1 MFLACKVT
9 TKKPFVQAKRVKS
22 GWKWL
27 FCPLTMRFGGHF
39 VTDCCISA
47 RDKAIKP
54 FILYY
59 KKRTCHLQGPKKV
72 LVRPFSSVLLCFF
85 PTCPSVG
92 KCSSHRVSGALEG

>member
-27 FCPLTMRFGGHF
+27 FCPLTMRFCGHF
-39 VTDCCISA
+39 VTVCCISA

-59 KKRTCHLQGPKKV
+59 KKRTCHLQGP
-72 LVRPFSSVLLCFF
+72 LLPSSCAF
-85 PTCPSVG
+85 PLHALPSG
-92 KCSSHRVSGALEG
+92 NAPLIECQGPLKAK

>member
-47 RDKAIKP
+47 AI
-54 FILYY
+54 
-59 KKRTCHLQGPKKV
+59 R
-72 LVRPFSSVLLCFF
+72 R
-85 PTCPSVG
+85 
-92 KCSSHRVSGALEG
+92 

>member
-39 VTDCCISA
+39 VTVCCISA

-59 KKRTCHLQGPKKV
+59 KKRTCHLQGPF
-72 LVRPFSSVLLCFF
+72 LPSSCAFSLHAL
-85 PTCPSVG
+85 PSG
-92 KCSSHRVSGALEG
+92 NAPLIECQGPIEG